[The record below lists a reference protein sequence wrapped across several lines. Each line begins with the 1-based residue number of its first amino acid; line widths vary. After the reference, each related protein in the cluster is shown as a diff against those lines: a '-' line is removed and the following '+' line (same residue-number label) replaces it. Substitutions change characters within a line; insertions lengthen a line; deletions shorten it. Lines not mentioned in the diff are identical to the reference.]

1 MPGPIIFGAI
11 IDGTCKLWKYS
22 CGERL
27 SCLLYDIAKFRV
39 AIVSFGMVARSIA
52 FLMILGLYI
61 YFWATKRENWREDSK
76 PMDKEFVI
84 NTKKTKENGVN
95 IKALCVSFA
104 TAGEIMSFGVSPVNY
119 SDSEL
124 LSGTTIQIK

>member
-27 SCLLYDIAKFRV
+27 SCLLYDIGKFRV
-39 AIVSFGMVARSIA
+39 AIISFGLVAKSLA
-52 FLMILGLYI
+52 FLMILSLYI
-61 YFWATKRENWREDSK
+61 YFRVTKRENWREDSK

-84 NTKKTKENGVN
+84 NAQKAKENGVN
-95 IKALCVSFA
+95 MIFVEKKTVFQVSDQ
-104 TAGEIMSFGVSPVNY
+104 V
-119 SDSEL
+119 L
-124 LSGTTIQIK
+124 HKSGCTTTNDRWGLNILDL